1 MTQDLGRK
9 HWPCHHAS
17 VNLLDSIGLQ
27 FNKILCVPNYW
38 IPNYPWP
45 LPTNTV
51 QCNVDIIRQINE
63 DEEDGL
69 SEVIS

>member
-9 HWPCHHAS
+9 HWPFHHAS
-17 VNLLDSIGLQ
+17 VNLFDSFGWQ
-27 FNKILCVPNYW
+27 FYKILCVTNYW
-38 IPNYPWP
+38 TPNYPWP

-51 QCNVDIIRQINE
+51 QCNVDIIRQISE

>member
-17 VNLLDSIGLQ
+17 MNLLDSIGWQ
-27 FNKILCVPNYW
+27 FYKILCVPNYW
-38 IPNYPWP
+38 TPNYPWP

-51 QCNVDIIRQINE
+51 QCNVDIIRQISE